1 MNNASKR
8 RFARC
13 RELRENKGLS
23 QTKLAASA
31 GVGRDLLRTLE
42 DGNWHTAP
50 KVMAVF
56 EALQGVYGGSLQ
68 AMDEVERHADAGDE
82 LDGTGSEAH
91 D

>member
-1 MNNASKR
+1 MNYPSKR

-13 RELRENKGLS
+13 RELRENKGFS

-31 GVGRDLLRTLE
+31 GVGRDLLRSLE
-42 DGNWHTAP
+42 EGNLHTAP

-56 EALQGVYGGSLQ
+56 EALQREYGGSLQ
-68 AMDEVERHADAGDE
+68 ATDEVERYAAGE
-82 LDGTGSEAH
+82 QDGIGSEAH